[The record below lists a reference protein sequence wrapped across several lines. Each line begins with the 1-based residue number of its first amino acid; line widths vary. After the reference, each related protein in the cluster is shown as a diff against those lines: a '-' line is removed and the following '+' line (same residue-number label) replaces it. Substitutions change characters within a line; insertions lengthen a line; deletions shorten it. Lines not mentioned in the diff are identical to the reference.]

1 MFIKPSHP
9 IYWLTAILLI
19 LISFQK
25 FNLQKNNKPQIPKP
39 EPAEMEFDIGEKTLI
54 NTINEISEILKQEK
68 VNPDVLREG
77 VESII
82 KDIPKFR
89 ISHVLFPE
97 NIKKI
102 GLCENGYVFDI
113 SVFDEKA
120 NLLSKNSNIN
130 LSKFG
135 SDKEFYNTLNE
146 ALTLS
151 AVGQKIEIFA
161 NSNSDIPKFLVG
173 KKVLDSNESALAMLT
188 VKQITGKVNFN
199 PKSVSSFLISEEKVK
214 RKPKPKFF
222 CKDEVVVSF
231 SIYNSKGKIL
241 KKDIKQDLKLGKA
254 ITGKDLTLEYLILT
268 SKDDKID
275 AIVPAKYFAEDKSL
289 ETVIIKGVISKK
301 DV

>member
-9 IYWLTAILLI
+9 MFWIAGVLL
-19 LISFQK
+19 LFVVFQK
-25 FNLQKNNKPQIPKP
+25 YDFQKKNRPKYKAP
-39 EPAEMEFDIGEKTLI
+39 ELPEIDISMTGDSIL
-54 NTINEISEILKQEK
+54 NGINEISEILKKEK
-68 VNPDVLREG
+68 VNTDVLKEG
-77 VESII
+77 I
-82 KDIPKFR
+82 KSATKDPTRFR

-97 NIKKI
+97 NIKQI

-113 SVFDEKA
+113 SVFDENA

-135 SDKEFYNTLNE
+135 SEKDFYNTLNE
-146 ALTLS
+146 VFTLS

-161 NSNSDIPKFLVG
+161 NSSSDFPKSLLG
-173 KKVLDSNESALAMLT
+173 KKGLDSTESVLAMLT

-222 CKDEVVVSF
+222 CKDEIKINF
-231 SIYNSKGKIL
+231 SIYDSKGKIL
-241 KKDIKQDLKLGKA
+241 KKDVSQNLKLGKA
-254 ITGKDLTLEYLILT
+254 ITRKDLILEYLALT

-275 AIVPAKYFAEDKSL
+275 AIVPAKYFSDDKSS
-289 ETVIIKGVISKK
+289 ETVLIKGIISKE